1 MQQHWLNKIIRQQ
14 FIVALFNV
22 HTAQQLEL
30 AFSEDDYSTQ
40 EGWGSTITAQI
51 TKSGQSTEA
60 VTMRVVPMTFDQY
73 RSHFGRLPFPNLN
86 SIDPAEG
93 KRYYYTC
100 L

>member
-14 FIVALFNV
+14 YFFFYV

-40 EGWGSTITAQI
+40 EGWGIPITAQI
-51 TKSGQSTEA
+51 TKSGQSNEA
-60 VTMRVVPMTFDQY
+60 VTVRVVPMTFDQY
-73 RSHFGRLPFPNLN
+73 RSRFGRLPFQNLN

-93 KRYYYTC
+93 KRYIYTC